1 MNHPRFFLLYTSAL
15 FVIWIGCLGYLA
27 VTHAHWK
34 EDLTERVLSRP
45 QFLIS
50 QLDIIAK
57 LDSPNDSEITV
68 GKVVH
73 NRTGKDIDPGQQLNI
88 KNLSEC
94 EGWKVPGEYILPLVK
109 ADAEGKTYRV
119 AEVPRSPGSKTL
131 PPGIYELRI
140 YKLTPETS
148 AQLNQVDKSVKE

>member
-27 VTHAHWK
+27 VTHGHWK

-57 LDSPNDSEITV
+57 LDSPNDSEIGV
-68 GKVVH
+68 GKVVN
-73 NRTGKDIDPGQQLNI
+73 NRTGKDIDPGQQLTI

-94 EGWKVPGEYILPLVK
+94 EGWKGPGEYILPLVK

-131 PPGIYELRI
+131 PPRI

-148 AQLNQVDKSVKE
+148 AQLNQIEKSVKE

>member
-27 VTHAHWK
+27 VTHGHWK

-57 LDSPNDSEITV
+57 LDSPDDSEITV
-68 GKVVH
+68 GKVVN
-73 NRTGKDIDPGQQLNI
+73 NRMGKDIDPGQQLTI
-88 KNLSEC
+88 KNLSKC
-94 EGWKVPGEYILPLVK
+94 EGWKGPGEYILPLVK

-119 AEVPRSPGSKTL
+119 PEVPPSPGSKTF
-131 PPGIYELRI
+131 PPRI

-148 AQLNQVDKSVKE
+148 AQLNQIEKSVKE

>member
-27 VTHAHWK
+27 VTHGHWK

-88 KNLSEC
+88 KNLGEC
-94 EGWKVPGEYILPLVK
+94 EGWKGPGEYILPLVK

-148 AQLNQVDKSVKE
+148 AQLNQIDKSVKE